1 MMSTSEITI
10 SQPQKRLGSI
20 PRLALM
26 VFCLLSIGISARQT
40 LWYFSLS
47 PSYSDFRIFM
57 TGVALVDA
65 GHGHELYQFR
75 AQRIAQEAM
84 YPDTRHNGLLPFNHL
99 AFELLL
105 YWPVALLPY
114 HVAIAAWAL
123 LNLLLVFVIGW
134 LLDPYT
140 QAIKH
145 ATGIPIA
152 MFLLAFYPVIYVFA
166 EGQDSL
172 IFLLLVVLSL
182 RAMDADRPFVAGL
195 LLAAGCFKLHLA
207 LLMGFFVLLLGR
219 KWKGVAGFA
228 TGGALATAISFLM
241 VGRTLFTD
249 YPAMLRQQEVM
260 TPWGFIPWF
269 MPNLRGVLRWTLGRW
284 LDPGQILPFVFMA
297 SVIVGVVATWLVI
310 RARVPKDSGLLYSIS
325 ALTTILISYHLHVQ
339 DLALAALPMLLVVD
353 WAMRHP
359 ISNRFLTAWIVLLS
373 ISVGGLYLYRLAAE
387 PFFILLFR
395 SCYLV
400 IPVFLLWI
408 VAFRAFCEN
417 RLLSSQPA

>member
-1 MMSTSEITI
+1 MFTSEATVA
-10 SQPQKRLGSI
+10 SPQKRLGLI

-26 VFCLLSIGISARQT
+26 AFCLLSIGISARQT
-40 LWYFSLS
+40 VWYFSQS

-57 TGVALVDA
+57 TGVALVHA

-75 AQRIAQEAM
+75 AQQIAQEAL
-84 YPDTRHNGLLPFNHL
+84 YPDTRVNGLLPFNHL

-114 HVAIAAWAL
+114 HVAIAVWSL
-123 LNLLLVFVIGW
+123 LNLLIVFVIGW
-134 LLDPYT
+134 LLEAYT
-140 QAIKH
+140 TAITQ
-145 ATGIPIA
+145 ATGIPNA
-152 MFLLAFYPVIYVFA
+152 MFLLAFYPVIYVFG

-182 RAMDADRPFVAGL
+182 RAMDAERPFLAGL

-207 LLMGFFVLLLGR
+207 LLMGFFVLVLGR

-228 TGGALATAISFLM
+228 AGGAMATAISVLM
-241 VGRTLFTD
+241 VGRNFFHD
-249 YPAMLRQQEVM
+249 YFLMLRQQEVM
-260 TPWGFIPWF
+260 TPWGFIPMF
-269 MPNLRGVLRWTLGRW
+269 MPNLRGVLRWTLRRT
-284 LDPGQILPFVFMA
+284 LDPGQIVPVVFMA
-297 SVIVGVVATWLVI
+297 SVVIGVVATWLVI

-339 DLALAALPMLLVVD
+339 DLALAALPILLVVD

-359 ISNRFLTAWIVLLS
+359 ISNRFLNTWLVLLS
-373 ISVGGLYLYRLAAE
+373 VSVAALYLYRLAAE
-387 PFFILLFR
+387 PFMILLFR
-395 SCYLV
+395 SCYLAV
-400 IPVFLLWI
+400 PVFLLWI

-417 RLLSSQPA
+417 RFASSQPA